1 MHPQT
6 NTNIMTNLSNL
17 ERNNLVE
24 LVNYTID
31 ELNDLK
37 GSTIYGCDL
46 HNELFNSD
54 YFIIGYYA
62 AEQWLIKNTGV
73 FKAIDII
80 QDYEKNNFGEVQT
93 DLSSSEAVCNMVAY
107 ILGEELL
114 QESSHLQNVLDN
126 HLTDEDFEAII
137 NDLKEF
143 IA

>member
-1 MHPQT
+1 MS
-6 NTNIMTNLSNL
+6 NLSNL
-17 ERNNLVE
+17 ERTNLVE

-31 ELNDLK
+31 KLNDLR
-37 GSTIYGCDL
+37 GSAIYGCDL

-80 QDYEKNNFGEVQT
+80 QDYEKSNFGEVST
-93 DLSSSEAVCNMVAY
+93 DFSSSEKVCNMVVY
-107 ILGEELL
+107 ILGEEIL
-114 QESSHLQNVLDN
+114 QESETLQNCWDN

-137 NDLKEF
+137 NDLKQF